1 MPIDDASDQYLLFK
15 KLEHIL
21 LLSDCQRFAEFCNPV
36 RMSENRLKNFKNKGK
51 DNDEL
56 RRRRN
61 EVGKHF
67 GLTLADSSL
76 RCSNFNLM
84 PGVDRVAEEQEG

>member
-1 MPIDDASDQYLLFK
+1 
-15 KLEHIL
+15 
-21 LLSDCQRFAEFCNPV
+21 
-36 RMSENRLKNFKNKGK
+36 MSENRLKNFKNKGK

-76 RCSNFNLM
+76 KCSNFNLM